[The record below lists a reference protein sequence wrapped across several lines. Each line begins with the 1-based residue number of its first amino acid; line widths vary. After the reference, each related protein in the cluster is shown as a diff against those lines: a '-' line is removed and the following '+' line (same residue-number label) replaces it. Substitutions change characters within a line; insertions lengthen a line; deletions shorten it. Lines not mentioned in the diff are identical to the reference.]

1 MSSEEKENW
10 KWVERKV
17 ERGEDKKKGREKL
30 KRKINLE
37 VMSEKQMKGLGQR
50 ECSRQRRRV
59 EGILAW

>member
-1 MSSEEKENW
+1 MSSEERENW

-50 ECSRQRRRV
+50 ERSRERRRS
-59 EGILAW
+59 

>member
-1 MSSEEKENW
+1 MSSEERENW

-50 ECSRQRRRV
+50 ERSRERMRS
-59 EGILAW
+59 